1 MTDIGQLFYIFIT
14 KIILMQENEKIF
26 YSAIGKVIKTRRK
39 LLGYHFTTFCYENDI
54 STTTLGCIENARRKV
69 HLSSIFQ
76 VIEALNLSY
85 SEFIELL
92 EKQLPKNFS
101 LLKTIN

>member
-1 MTDIGQLFYIFIT
+1 
-14 KIILMQENEKIF
+14 MQDKEKIL
-26 YSAIGKVIKTRRK
+26 YSTIGKVIKTRRK
-39 LLGYHFTTFCYENDI
+39 ELGLRFTIFCYENDI

-92 EKQLPKNFS
+92 EKELPPNYTM
-101 LLKTIN
+101 LKID